1 MAAKDKIKT
10 VYVCSE
16 CGETSM
22 RWLGR
27 CPSCGAWNT
36 MTEDVVVPTPP
47 SAKSPAAIAARAQ
60 ASTLMAKNLRD
71 ISSTEEKS
79 RILTGIKELDR
90 VLGGG
95 IVLGSVILLGG
106 EPGVGKSTMLLQ
118 LCGAVATEHSVL
130 YITGEE
136 SERQIKLRANR
147 LEIAQDN
154 IQLAA
159 ESDVDEICGLIMQ
172 TKPDLVIIDS
182 IQTMRCNDIASSS
195 GTVSQI
201 KESTSRFL
209 NVAKTLEI
217 PTFIVGHVN
226 KDGAIAGPKVMEHI
240 VDTVL
245 YFEGDKTLPY
255 RVLRAAK
262 NRFGSTNEIGM
273 FDMTGTG
280 LAEIQNPSQL
290 LLEGR
295 PLGISGTCVACV
307 MEGTRPVLSEIQSLA
322 TKTSFP
328 SPRRTASG
336 FDYNRMYLLLAVLE
350 KRANYAF
357 HDQDVYVNVIGG
369 LRLDETACDLPVCIA
384 MASSLLDL
392 PVSEKTV
399 AIGEV
404 GLGGEIRS
412 VTHLETRLR
421 EAQRVGFDT
430 AIVPRHNLKMIDPAD
445 FPGLRLVGVSYLR
458 EAINTIK
465 LK

>member
-36 MTEDVVVPTPP
+36 MTEDVVVPTPPP

-118 LCGAVATEHSVL
+118 LCGAVAAEHSVL

-159 ESDVDEICGLIMQ
+159 ERL
-172 TKPDLVIIDS
+172 
-182 IQTMRCNDIASSS
+182 
-195 GTVSQI
+195 
-201 KESTSRFL
+201 
-209 NVAKTLEI
+209 
-217 PTFIVGHVN
+217 
-226 KDGAIAGPKVMEHI
+226 
-240 VDTVL
+240 
-245 YFEGDKTLPY
+245 
-255 RVLRAAK
+255 
-262 NRFGSTNEIGM
+262 
-273 FDMTGTG
+273 
-280 LAEIQNPSQL
+280 QN
-290 LLEGR
+290 
-295 PLGISGTCVACV
+295 I
-307 MEGTRPVLSEIQSLA
+307 
-322 TKTSFP
+322 
-328 SPRRTASG
+328 
-336 FDYNRMYLLLAVLE
+336 
-350 KRANYAF
+350 
-357 HDQDVYVNVIGG
+357 
-369 LRLDETACDLPVCIA
+369 
-384 MASSLLDL
+384 
-392 PVSEKTV
+392 
-399 AIGEV
+399 
-404 GLGGEIRS
+404 
-412 VTHLETRLR
+412 
-421 EAQRVGFDT
+421 
-430 AIVPRHNLKMIDPAD
+430 
-445 FPGLRLVGVSYLR
+445 
-458 EAINTIK
+458 
-465 LK
+465 